1 MNLID
6 KIKLRRKQRL
16 LNDRSVLVNR
26 TSRIHHQVLRVC
38 ITYFCNRDC
47 SFCYS
52 KGLQEEFPQHMSID
66 NFEFL
71 TRWARLQGW
80 RSLRLLGGEP
90 TIHPQLKTILDI
102 ARKHRF
108 TLSMSTNGLFA
119 PELNSYFN
127 RILIESINF
136 SYPQD
141 QVKSHQNKVI
151 VRFSMVLPGHQKS
164 FSSEEFRHYI
174 HGLARQILNIAH
186 YAYENYVVF
195 FFYRPLLLCMFN
207 SQELAFLKSISP
219 FLFDSICSCS
229 CVEGTM
235 MTVNPDLSCSPC
247 PSLFLRGLKITPE
260 ITREDIRQDFRA
272 RLKQVS
278 IKPLLDSCQ
287 TCNFF
292 TNYKH
297 HLENSTLDLAK
308 NIVCQS
314 GCFQYRV

>member
-1 MNLID
+1 M
-6 KIKLRRKQRL
+6 
-16 LNDRSVLVNR
+16 
-26 TSRIHHQVLRVC
+26 
-38 ITYFCNRDC
+38 
-47 SFCYS
+47 
-52 KGLQEEFPQHMSID
+52 
-66 NFEFL
+66 
-71 TRWARLQGW
+71 
-80 RSLRLLGGEP
+80 GGEP

-141 QVKSHQNKVI
+141 QVKSQEMEIFRQNLKKTIFKSIPVVLSGVLYPDRDDWHQVIDLAKDFQNKVI